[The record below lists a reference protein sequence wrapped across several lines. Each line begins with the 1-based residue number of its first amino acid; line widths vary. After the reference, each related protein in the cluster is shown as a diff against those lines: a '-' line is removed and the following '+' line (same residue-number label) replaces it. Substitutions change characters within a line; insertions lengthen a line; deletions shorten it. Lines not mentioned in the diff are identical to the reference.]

1 MSDLEQ
7 LIWNV
12 LGYTSMPL
20 IFLFG
25 FIATALVAII
35 ILKIFGAKP
44 AAAIKNTINHTI
56 KQTAEANEKL

>member
-25 FIATALVAII
+25 FIATALVAVI
-35 ILKIFGAKP
+35 ILKVFGAKP
-44 AAAIKNTINHTI
+44 APVLKNSAE
-56 KQTAEANEKL
+56 QTKN

>member
-35 ILKIFGAKP
+35 ILKTFGAKP
-44 AAAIKNTINHTI
+44 AVVIKHKI
-56 KQTAEANEKL
+56 KHTAEANKKL

>member
-12 LGYTSMPL
+12 LGYSSMPL

-25 FIATALVAII
+25 FIATALVAVI

-44 AAAIKNTINHTI
+44 AAAINHTI
-56 KQTAEANEKL
+56 KHTAKANEKL

>member
-25 FIATALVAII
+25 FIATALVAVI

-44 AAAIKNTINHTI
+44 AAVLEHSV
-56 KQTAEANEKL
+56 EANEKV

>member
-7 LIWNV
+7 LIWNI

-20 IFLFG
+20 IFIFG
-25 FIATALVAII
+25 FIATALVAVI

-44 AAAIKNTINHTI
+44 AAVLEHSV
-56 KQTAEANEKL
+56 EANKKV